1 PRWRPNRRKGDTA
14 PPRRPRAAVLPQCL
28 HHRPRQ
34 EAACRRTS
42 LRRLRSTP
50 WLPQQTHSSMD
61 RARRDALRRAHH
73 ANRRA
78 QDRGGAAG
86 RNKFTLNSNT
96 YINSRIERIIIM
108 RTRDLYPSKFLQSA
122 DAKAKQIVAT
132 ISSLE
137 VELVGQ
143 GQDQKKKPVLHL
155 EGQKPMVLN
164 RTNCET
170 LEDAFGDSNDWPGH
184 KIKIYC
190 VKNAVRGQDGRRA

>member
-1 PRWRPNRRKGDTA
+1 MPRTK
-14 PPRRPRAAVLPQCL
+14 
-28 HHRPRQ
+28 
-34 EAACRRTS
+34 
-42 LRRLRSTP
+42 
-50 WLPQQTHSSMD
+50 
-61 RARRDALRRAHH
+61 
-73 ANRRA
+73 
-78 QDRGGAAG
+78 
-86 RNKFTLNSNT
+86 
-96 YINSRIERIIIM
+96 
-108 RTRDLYPSKFLQSA
+108 DLFPSKYLQSA

-170 LEDAFGDSNDWPGH
+170 LEDAFGDSDDWPGH

-190 VKNAVRGQDGRRA
+190 VRTQYAGKTVDGLRIEPIVAKPALKGDLNDEVPL